1 MFSLCSDLKWNWLPN
16 GGGLYDQDPEL
27 LDAFRYIF
35 SEIKKHEAEQEA
47 KRQREQDRRKGSGR
61 RIAGRR

>member
-1 MFSLCSDLKWNWLPN
+1 MFSLCSDFKWNWLPN

-35 SEIKKHEAEQEA
+35 SEIKKYEAEQEQR
-47 KRQREQDRRKGSGR
+47 RQREQERRKGSGR